1 VPQPA
6 GGGVGGVLMG
16 SKRRLTST
24 NLRALL
30 FARAKGLCQICGK
43 RLGKGRHADHIVP
56 WCKTKRT
63 NVFEMQATCRDC
75 NLKKGA
81 K

>member
-43 RLGKGRHADHIVP
+43 RLGKGWHADHIVP